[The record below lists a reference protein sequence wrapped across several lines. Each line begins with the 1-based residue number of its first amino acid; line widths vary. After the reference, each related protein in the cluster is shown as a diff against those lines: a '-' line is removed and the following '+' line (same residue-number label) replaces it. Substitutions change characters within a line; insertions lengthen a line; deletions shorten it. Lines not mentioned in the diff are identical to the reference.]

1 MRTLRSLLNHVLT
14 KGRSMSTRTY
24 RVRDRFFLS
33 CFDSLSTL
41 MNLWLTVRLHNKKAV
56 EQLNTLQSNAAA
68 LGAIRASGAS
78 NMAEYAVPEMIG
90 FLDRIGYRVSKLF
103 WRVSFVPQHSPF
115 RCSRWTHRRK
125 ILINSTLYMLPGR
138 RRKCLPPLSHTLY
151 YDILFHLGKSVWVG
165 RRT

>member
-1 MRTLRSLLNHVLT
+1 MCTLQSLLNHVLT

-103 WRVSFVPQHSPF
+103 WRVSSVPNIAHF
-115 RCSRWTHRRK
+115 GK
-125 ILINSTLYMLPGR
+125 GR
-138 RRKCLPPLSHTLY
+138 PALSQTLY